1 MVRHWAIAFNIRI
14 RPPPPPGWGLTF
26 SSYPWRLG
34 VRILNAIAHCLWKMC
49 ATPGACIKETGLF
62 SSAVVVP
69 QSKSAELCSSAVVV
83 PQSKSTELR
92 SLAAVGPH
100 KVNLPSFV
108 VARRPLCHKVNLPS
122 FVIARWRLCHKVTWS
137 TEFMTCEN
145 HHDLWYFSHE
155 HSDFSSVIYSEKN
168 I

>member
-1 MVRHWAIAFNIRI
+1 MVRHWAIAFNIRT
-14 RPPPPPGWGLTF
+14 PPTPPQLRTNLF
-26 SSYPWRLG
+26 FCPWRLG

-49 ATPGACIKETGLF
+49 ATPGACIKETGWF

-100 KVNLPSFV
+100 KVNLPSCVVTRRPLCHKVNLPSCV

-122 FVIARWRLCHKVTWS
+122 CVARRLLCHTK
-137 TEFMTCEN
+137 
-145 HHDLWYFSHE
+145 
-155 HSDFSSVIYSEKN
+155 
-168 I
+168 